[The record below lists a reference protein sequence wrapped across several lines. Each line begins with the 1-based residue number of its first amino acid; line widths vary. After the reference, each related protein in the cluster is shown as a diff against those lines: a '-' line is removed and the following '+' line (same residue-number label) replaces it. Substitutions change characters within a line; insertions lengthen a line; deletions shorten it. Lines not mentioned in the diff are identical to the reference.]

1 MMWECFACFCFYKV
15 DLLDIY
21 HITRVL
27 KANAFT
33 GDSWL
38 LELRLDYSLDNELW
52 MLYQRNKQLLT
63 NEVHIKCSKWYCHF
77 VKIVYMCMCKAMKV
91 MKRWSLRQKRIC
103 RLLVI
108 NMFMNKDINVGSDSN
123 VMKKKHAHKYMY
135 MHMYMYKYMYVKC
148 CAWEQKLWLYY
159 RL

>member
-1 MMWECFACFCFYKV
+1 MTHQTLSGKVQVSLVTPCHGFGYTTYDDLIMIALFVVYMYMYIRKRHILTLRFIQKKKTNIQYASNNRRVRCLFSFYKV

-52 MLYQRNKQLLT
+52 MVYQRNKQLLT
-63 NEVHIKCSKWYCHF
+63 NEVQNDASVVNGAVLHF
-77 VKIVYMCMCKAMKV
+77 AKIVYMIV
-91 MKRWSLRQKRIC
+91 H
-103 RLLVI
+103 V
-108 NMFMNKDINVGSDSN
+108 
-123 VMKKKHAHKYMY
+123 
-135 MHMYMYKYMYVKC
+135 
-148 CAWEQKLWLYY
+148 
-159 RL
+159 